1 FKRCAAPV
9 VATLVEEGGKL
20 SLHVSN
26 DAMESVSGSAAIY
39 CHNVVTGVDTPLVE
53 VSFRVDEN
61 AAARVWEGDMVP
73 TDENTILLCDLTS
86 TLGTDRCFLVVD
98 RYKDTAMTYAD
109 PIILSESEE
118 EITVT
123 ADRFLPYVMVDVP
136 FLLSENCF
144 PLKKGEIKILKKIR
158 KL

>member
-1 FKRCAAPV
+1 
-9 VATLVEEGGKL
+9 TLVEEGGKL

-26 DAMESVSGSAAIY
+26 DAMETVSGSAAIY

-53 VSFRVDEN
+53 VPFRVDEN
-61 AAARVWEGDMVP
+61 AAVRVWEGDMVP

-98 RYKDTAMTYAD
+98 RYKDTTMTYAD
-109 PIILSESEE
+109 PIILSEEE
-118 EITVT
+118 ETITVT
-123 ADRFLPYVMVDVP
+123 TDRFLPYVVVDVP

-144 PLKKGEIKILKKIR
+144 PLKKGETKILKKIR